1 MNEVP
6 LSEVSLAEAQRPL
19 LGSTVEALYSPTRS
33 CVVLQGYLAHKK
45 RRPP

>member
-6 LSEVSLAEAQRPL
+6 LSEVTLAQAQRSL
-19 LGSTVEALYSPTRS
+19 LGSTLEALYRPTRS

-45 RRPP
+45 LRSP